1 MSRNRTLEQAR
12 DRLDAQLAA
21 HPEDPRLLQMRA
33 RAAERLGAH
42 EEAAG
47 FWQRAARV
55 LRAADDRA
63 SEANAWLEAASA
75 FARAG
80 QRSKA
85 RNFFQRAVANA
96 ELLGDEVTTARARM
110 AHARHLIETHQ
121 DTEAKPL
128 LERVLAPLGAQKA
141 WDDLAWAHGELARI
155 LEADAP
161 KDALAHA
168 RCAVEAVAKGS
179 DRTGFGERL
188 SGLARMHLAAG
199 NLAKASSYQEKA
211 LPYLKGQDQRR
222 ALLQAYELLVT
233 VARAEDDQGAAERFL
248 VEAILLSDTTQN
260 LAVQARLRQELSGVV
275 VRRDARRARVL
286 LEQAVERFHRSGD
299 PHGAAVAYGEIGELL
314 AVGDP
319 EGAAKAFRRS
329 ADFFEMVGD
338 SEQAARMAGR
348 CGQVEA
354 GSPT

>member
-33 RAAERLGAH
+33 KAAERLGAH
-42 EEAAG
+42 EEAAS

-55 LRAADDRA
+55 LRAADDRS
-63 SEANAWLEAASA
+63 SEANAWLEAACA
-75 FARAG
+75 YARAG

-96 ELLGDEVTTARARM
+96 ELLGDEVTTARAREE
-110 AHARHLIETHQ
+110 HAKHLVAIGE
-121 DTEAKPL
+121 DTEARAL
-128 LERVLAPLGAQKA
+128 LERILAPLGAQKA

-155 LEADAP
+155 LEVDAP

-168 RCAVEAVAKGS
+168 RCAVEAAAKGK
-179 DRTGFGERL
+179 DRSNFGERL

-199 NLAKASSYQEKA
+199 HLAKAASYQEKA
-211 LPYLKGQDQRR
+211 LPYLKSQGQHKQ
-222 ALLQAYELLVT
+222 LLEAYDLLVM
-233 VARAEDDQGAAERFL
+233 VARSEDDQGAAERFL
-248 VEAILLSDTTQN
+248 VEAIM
-260 LAVQARLRQELSGVV
+260 LADAIRDLPNQARLRQELGQV
-275 VRRDARRARVL
+275 VRRRDRRRARTL

-299 PHGAAVAYGEIGELL
+299 PHGAANVYGELGELL
-314 AVGDP
+314 ADADP
-319 EGAAKAFRRS
+319 EGSAKAFRRS

-338 SEQAARMAGR
+338 SERAALMADR

-354 GSPT
+354 GTAS